1 MGLWTLVRFSRPEWN
16 DFVVVILL
24 PIEALGALGQG
35 IWKEVRTARSVD
47 QLWSVRIAKM
57 LGKDNILRATCLSPL
72 KMNRRGDAPGSC
84 FGQGGLGFIGRLG
97 VDQVS
102 D

>member
-1 MGLWTLVRFSRPEWN
+1 
-16 DFVVVILL
+16 VVAILL

-35 IWKEVRTARSVD
+35 IWKEYRTARSVD
-47 QLWSVRIAKM
+47 QLWNVKIAKM

-72 KMNRRGDAPGSC
+72 KMNRRQTGDAVVFWPGS
-84 FGQGGLGFIGRLG
+84 LGFIERLG

-102 D
+102 DCEELKFLIN